1 MKAVQRMGGKMMKRS
16 ADQQDVGAVL
26 GEFKSTDDMLDRLEK
41 ELKAWRNGWDDI
53 LKLQYDASEA
63 FATLYKPIEPT
74 SYPEQRNAPAATPQ
88 GQLQKCLALQKMY
101 SETKTDLQQEI
112 SMIDNKLLRP
122 VHEAK
127 AATKPL
133 HKTLKHRENMKLDY
147 ERYMSRAE
155 HARKKQ
161 NRTIKEESAL
171 AKCETDLQQA
181 QLDYETADDQVKQT
195 FPPVIE
201 AVQALLPHIL
211 AIQIQV
217 QTTLVGQLYT
227 TLDAYCRQQHLP
239 SPAPSNDQINA
250 AFDQQFT
257 SFRMEVES
265 GLTVIAQG
273 KAVKMPMDLPDKQG
287 SSYTG
292 LGIRNKAGSAYDSS
306 KNLVTRNKNGQPGSR
321 PAPPAVPGA
330 TNGAANGRISSPA
343 ITPAEE
349 EAPPPKPPRPSAS
362 PAASYTPGYPS
373 PAVSPGPRVPFG
385 MKPRVPSYTGNNN
398 AAPYDHKGGLPMPSF
413 PNQPPPAYSESQVST
428 PPSHYVTPPNGLS
441 PRPGSVKAGADY
453 FGGMPPLDRKQ
464 SAASVASSVASVAA
478 KKKPRPPVP
487 VKRIASNQGTYVTAL
502 YDFEGQTAEDL
513 PFREG
518 DKIKVLKKTQSTD
531 DWWDGELNGRR
542 GQFPANYVQL

>member
-16 ADQQDVGAVL
+16 ADHHDVGAVI

-74 SYPEQRNAPAATPQ
+74 SYPEQRHAPEATPQ

-101 SETKTDLQQEI
+101 SETKTDLHQEI

-147 ERYMSRAE
+147 ERFLSRAE

-171 AKCETDLQQA
+171 AKCESDLQQA

-217 QTTLVGQLYT
+217 QTTIVGQLYT
-227 TLDAYCRQQHLP
+227 TLDAYCRQQDLP
-239 SPAPSNDQINA
+239 SPAPGNEQIVA

-257 SFRMEVES
+257 SFRKEVEG
-265 GLTVIAQG
+265 GLSVVAQG
-273 KAVKMPMDLPDKQG
+273 KAVRMPMDLPDKQG

-306 KNLVTRNKNGQPGSR
+306 KNLVSRNKTSRAGSQR
-321 PAPPAVPGA
+321 PVPPAVPGA
-330 TNGAANGRISSPA
+330 ANGATNGRISSPA

-349 EAPPPKPPRPSAS
+349 EAPPPRPPRPSAS
-362 PAASYTPGYPS
+362 PATSYDHRFPS
-373 PAVSPGPRVPFG
+373 PAVSTG
-385 MKPRVPSYTGNNN
+385 YT
-398 AAPYDHKGGLPMPSF
+398 
-413 PNQPPPAYSESQVST
+413 
-428 PPSHYVTPPNGLS
+428 
-441 PRPGSVKAGADY
+441 KAGADY

-464 SAASVASSVASVAA
+464 SAASIASSAASAVAAA
-478 KKKPRPPVP
+478 KKKPPPPVP
-487 VKRIASNQGTYVTAL
+487 VKRIGSSQGTYVTAL
-502 YDFEGQTAEDL
+502 YDFEGQTADDL

-518 DKIKVLKKTQSTD
+518 DKIKVIKKTQSTD
-531 DWWDGELNGRR
+531 DWWDGELRGRR
-542 GQFPANYVQL
+542 GQFPANY